1 MAATFS
7 VAQQAGTG
15 TGTASLLGATGSL
28 WNLKQAT
35 NVGVQ
40 NYNTAGSNV
49 PAGQNSFGAH
59 MRPYFSTAA
68 TNTFSNIRFY
78 KSDATGW
85 TYTSYDAVGTSNAGY
100 TQSTASSTATAD
112 GGASNVDVPTSSAT
126 NSAIALGSL
135 TLGNA
140 SGYGP
145 TFLRVQ
151 MTTNSNAPAG
161 DTPYTQFTWVYD
173 ES

>member
-7 VAQQAGTG
+7 VAQQYSQSGG
-15 TGTASLLGATGSL
+15 SVSLLGATGSL
-28 WNLKQAT
+28 WYFKQAT
-35 NVGVQ
+35 SPGTND
-40 NYNTAGSNV
+40 YNTAGSNI

-59 MRPYFSTAA
+59 FRPYFSTTA

-78 KSDATGW
+78 QSGTW
-85 TYTSYDAVGTSNAGY
+85 TSTTYTAVGTVTNAY
-100 TQSTASSTATAD
+100 TQATNSSTAIAD
-112 GGASNVDVPTSSAT
+112 GGASSATVPTGSAT
-126 NSAIALGSL
+126 NQALALGSL

-145 TFLRVQ
+145 SFLRVQ
-151 MTTNSNAPAG
+151 LTTNSSAPAG
-161 DTPYTQFTWVYD
+161 DTPFGTFTWVYD

>member
-7 VAQQAGTG
+7 VAQQYGLTS
-15 TGTASLLGATGSL
+15 GTATLLGATGSL
-28 WNLKQAT
+28 WYFKQAT
-35 NVGVQ
+35 SSGTAD
-40 NYNTAGSNV
+40 YNTAGSNV
-49 PAGQNSFGAH
+49 PAGENSFGVH
-59 MRPYFSTAA
+59 LRPYFSTSA

-78 KSDATGW
+78 QSGGAW
-85 TYTSYDAVGTSNAGY
+85 TSTTYGAVGTATNAY
-100 TQSTASSTATAD
+100 TQSTSSSTTIAN
-112 GGASNVDVPTSSAT
+112 GGASNVAVPTGSAT
-126 NSAIALGSL
+126 NVAIALGSM

-151 MTTNSNAPAG
+151 LTTNSSAPAG
-161 DTPYTQFTWVYD
+161 DTPAETFTWVYD